1 MMGITRVYPCLI
13 LSILGVWFAQDVNAH
28 GRLMKPC
35 QRASMWRCHGTDL
48 FKRNSRDM
56 GLFCGGKQVQWKTN
70 GGKCG
75 VCGDAYNARVKL
87 HEVGGPYATGF
98 ITETYQQ
105 GQQIDVM
112 VELTAPHRGKFFFK
126 ICKQTDETVE
136 VTQECLNRTP
146 LKVIEN
152 GVTKD
157 YHEVKVTTWSK
168 IDIKLQLPPD
178 MTCDHCV
185 FQWWYTAG
193 NSWGR
198 CPGETKGR
206 LGCGPQETFVNCADI
221 RILPNDS
228 EPATQSPITAQPAT
242 PAPATLKPVTVQ
254 PPTTR
259 SVTNQ
264 PWITM
269 APLVTQSP
277 ATPSPFTKKPL
288 CTCNSSPA
296 QKSQCT
302 VKAVLDNV
310 LGPDFCP
317 FLIENG
323 APLYYISLFC
333 DCSK

>member
-1 MMGITRVYPCLI
+1 MSNYEFTCSPCL
-13 LSILGVWFAQDVNAH
+13 
-28 GRLMKPC
+28 
-35 QRASMWRCHGTDL
+35 
-48 FKRNSRDM
+48 
-56 GLFCGGKQVQWKTN
+56 
-70 GGKCG
+70 
-75 VCGDAYNARVKL
+75 
-87 HEVGGPYATGF
+87 
-98 ITETYQQ
+98 
-105 GQQIDVM
+105 
-112 VELTAPHRGKFFFK
+112 
-126 ICKQTDETVE
+126 
-136 VTQECLNRTP
+136 
-146 LKVIEN
+146 
-152 GVTKD
+152 
-157 YHEVKVTTWSK
+157 
-168 IDIKLQLPPD
+168 
-178 MTCDHCV
+178 
-185 FQWWYTAG
+185 G

-277 ATPSPFTKKPL
+277 ASSRTTPFAFTKEPL

-296 QKSQCT
+296 QLSQCI
-302 VKAVLDNV
+302 VKTVLDNV

-317 FLIENG
+317 FLIKNG